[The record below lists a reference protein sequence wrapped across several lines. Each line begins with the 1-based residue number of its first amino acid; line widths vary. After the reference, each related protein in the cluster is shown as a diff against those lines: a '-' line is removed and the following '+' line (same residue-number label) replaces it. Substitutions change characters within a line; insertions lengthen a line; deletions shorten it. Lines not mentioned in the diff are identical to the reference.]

1 MICRNQSVR
10 QRSPPINNQ
19 SPPEQMLIIC
29 TELRALTNLIR
40 ENRGINS
47 PAKAADVFDG
57 WIDRTEKRAR
67 QDITMRKWRN
77 EKY

>member
-1 MICRNQSVR
+1 MQKAEREAAIAANKQPVS
-10 QRSPPINNQ
+10 
-19 SPPEQMLIIC
+19 PEQMLIIC
-29 TELRALTNLIR
+29 AELKGLIKMIR

-47 PAKAADVFDG
+47 PGKAADVFEG
-57 WIDRTEKRAR
+57 WTEIKEKRAR

>member
-1 MICRNQSVR
+1 MQKAEREAAIAANKK
-10 QRSPPINNQ
+10 PI
-19 SPPEQMLIIC
+19 PPEQMLIIC

-57 WIDRTEKRAR
+57 WIDITEKRAW